1 MPDVDPFA
9 SDPLAE
15 AAAEAAEAD
24 FLENLTPPDWFYP
37 LVGEV
42 ASQTV
47 LLELCMTEAAL
58 ALTGTQGDAYELI
71 KSSESMVDFIK
82 SAQGRDERFDQLVM
96 PFHSARNDRNKIVHA
111 LLRWQESD
119 GDTTD
124 YWVHTH
130 PKTKTAT
137 ILRFDKP
144 PKSMTSALKRIKDT
158 TQAAFDLTNALI
170 AHCKHSPS
178 DVMPAP
184 DTVASSYGLP
194 AATDADDVWEALPA
208 QCVTAEALPSTLS
221 NNSFSPYA
229 STGK

>member
-1 MPDVDPFA
+1 MPDVDPLA
-9 SDPLAE
+9 PDPVAD
-15 AAAEAAEAD
+15 AAAEAAEAA

-58 ALTGTQGDAYELI
+58 ALTGTEGDAEELI
-71 KSSESMVDFIK
+71 KSSETMVEFIK
-82 SAQGRDERFDQLVM
+82 SAKGHDDRFDRLVM

-119 GDTTD
+119 GSTTD

-137 ILRFDKP
+137 ILSFDKP
-144 PKSMTSALKRIKDT
+144 PKTMVAALNRIKDV
-158 TQAAFDLTNALI
+158 TQAAFDLTNELR
-170 AHCKHSPS
+170 
-178 DVMPAP
+178 
-184 DTVASSYGLP
+184 
-194 AATDADDVWEALPA
+194 A
-208 QCVTAEALPSTLS
+208 Q
-221 NNSFSPYA
+221 
-229 STGK
+229 